1 MEFDQEEEL
10 AAMCLHALAIALYPS
25 TTFAV
30 LHTSSSSSQS
40 APDRNKGGS
49 QRSREL

>member
-1 MEFDQEEEL
+1 MGNSEVDQEEL
-10 AAMCLHALAIALYPS
+10 AVVCPCAPGTALCPS

-30 LHTSSSSSQS
+30 HLTSSQS

-49 QRSREL
+49 ETSRQF

>member
-25 TTFAV
+25 IFFAV
-30 LHTSSSSSQS
+30 SHTSSFSQS
-40 APDRNKGGS
+40 APDRNRGGS